1 MSEYVDL
8 KVVCKTNPS
17 RGALRKLRADI
28 TNALLAA
35 GFEFDPENEKHRVSM
50 YKGHYTKIHAAL

>member
-1 MSEYVDL
+1 MSEDVDL